1 MTRIVVT
8 IILAIAS
15 CMPGLGQTTKK
26 LSQQT
31 PEQIESQVLELL
43 SAGKQSDAEELLN
56 ANIRDFKNHQRVVFL
71 LACCTRSRFM
81 VRDAA
86 PIFAAVAN
94 MGTNSPA
101 GKCAL
106 HILYLDTKKDSDQHF
121 SALRNL
127 VENNPADLM
136 LRWMMAVQCRTYDK
150 NEEGCKH
157 YAKLLEKWNPGPVL
171 VHQTYGNLLDELDK
185 FEEALVFRRKAVELE
200 PAGWSYQG
208 LGDTLAALRRFK
220 EANEAYSKSVELAP
234 ENSSYWRS
242 WAWGLGQEKRYPE
255 AIMKCKQAFSV
266 NPKDYKALVYWG
278 WCLETQGNYKEA
290 IEKYKEALTINS
302 AYEYAKKHIKD
313 LESRIATK
321 PSQTSNGKTDT
332 K

>member
-1 MTRIVVT
+1 
-8 IILAIAS
+8 
-15 CMPGLGQTTKK
+15 MPGLGQTTKK

-56 ANIRDFKNHQRVVFL
+56 ANIRDYKNHQRVVFL

-106 HILYLDTKKDSDQHF
+106 HILYLDAKKDSDQHF
-121 SALRNL
+121 SALRDL
-127 VENNPADLM
+127 VENNPTDVM

-171 VHQTYGNLLDELDK
+171 VHQTYGNLLDELER
-185 FEEALVFRRKAVELE
+185 FEEALVARRKAVELE

-208 LGDTLAALRRFK
+208 LGHTLASLSRFK
-220 EANEAYSKSVELAP
+220 EANEAYSKSVGLAP
-234 ENSSYWRS
+234 ENPSYWRS

-255 AIMKCKQAFSV
+255 AIMKCQKALSI
-266 NPKDYKALVYWG
+266 NPKDYKALGSWG
-278 WCLETQGNYKEA
+278 WYLEIQGKHKEA
-290 IEKYKEALTINS
+290 IEKYKEALKINNS
-302 AYEYAKKHIKD
+302 YEYAKRHMKD
-313 LESRIATK
+313 LEGQIAAQ
-321 PSQTSNGKTDT
+321 PAPASNEK
-332 K
+332 KEAK